1 MIREVQGDILLSK
14 AEAIAHGIAV
24 DDDFKQG
31 LALSLRERWPSL
43 YKDFRHFCH
52 TRSPK
57 QGETWTWKGPGSSA
71 IVNLFTQS
79 PPRASGDH
87 PGPASLSAVGH
98 SLKELAAEVR
108 KNGYKSVAI
117 TRVATGVGGLKWE
130 EVQPLVKQYLGG
142 LDVPVYVYTS
152 YVKDKA
158 AEN

>member
-43 YKDFRHFCH
+43 YKDFRHYCH
-52 TRSPK
+52 TKSPK
-57 QGETWTWKGPGSSA
+57 QGEVWTWRGPGSAA

-79 PPRASGDH
+79 PPRHSGDH
-87 PGPASLSAVGH
+87 PGPANLAAVGH
-98 SLKELAAEVR
+98 SLKHLAEEV
-108 KNGYKSVAI
+108 KENGYQSVAI

-142 LDVPVYVYTS
+142 LNVPVYVYTT
-152 YVKDKA
+152 YVKGQA